1 MSDLQTVI
9 QKPALCG
16 GGSIVVWVGI
26 HKGGKTSLV
35 APDGNVNAFMY
46 LDILEN
52 VCLPHQGRIY
62 GNKIRLQDVCPN
74 MAAAV
79 KEFIEAYGPVPV
91 T

>member
-1 MSDLQTVI
+1 M
-9 QKPALCG
+9 
-16 GGSIVVWVGI
+16 VVLVWIGI

-52 VCLPHQGRIY
+52 LCLPHQGRTY
-62 GNKIRLQDVCPN
+62 RNNIRLQDDYVYPY

-79 KEFIEAYGPVPV
+79 KEFLEAYGPVLVP
-91 T
+91 